1 MLGDVPRKVFSFG
14 YQSSEISNFSE
25 TIIVWLVLL
34 QPSTVPFPPF
44 RHLHF
49 FWEEV
54 GLPSPSL
61 PSPWFLQG
69 LFAQKR
75 ILADG
80 SRMSGFRTLP
90 GFTHFAAADCHGLPT
105 GGKFLR
111 CSHIIYYHILSYIII
126 YYHILSYII
135 IYYHILSYIIIY
147 YHILS
152 YIIIYYHILS
162 YIIIYYHILSYIII
176 YYHILSYI
184 IIYYHILLY
193 IMVFHI
199 ISIYIRI
206 YICFYSL
213 FVGKIV
219 ASLMSSLSGTW
230 RQSFILARTLGAAR
244 HNRSSSACPRVLFQQ
259 ILVCLLVFFSG
270 FHPPII

>member
-1 MLGDVPRKVFSFG
+1 MSPRKVFSFG

-69 LFAQKR
+69 LLAQKR

-111 CSHIIYYHILSYIII
+111 CSHIIYYLILSY
-126 YYHILSYII
+126 HILWY
-135 IYYHILSYIIIY
+135 
-147 YHILS
+147 
-152 YIIIYYHILS
+152 
-162 YIIIYYHILSYIII
+162 
-176 YYHILSYI
+176 
-184 IIYYHILLY
+184 
-193 IMVFHI
+193 
-199 ISIYIRI
+199 
-206 YICFYSL
+206 
-213 FVGKIV
+213 
-219 ASLMSSLSGTW
+219 
-230 RQSFILARTLGAAR
+230 FILFPYIFVSIPFLLERLWQASWVLY
-244 HNRSSSACPRVLFQQ
+244 RVPEGNPSF
-259 ILVCLLVFFSG
+259 
-270 FHPPII
+270 

>member
-1 MLGDVPRKVFSFG
+1 MSPRKVFSFG

-25 TIIVWLVLL
+25 TIIVWLVLP

-69 LFAQKR
+69 LLAQKR

-126 YYHILSYII
+126 YYHILSYYILWYFI
-135 IYYHILSYIIIY
+135 WFPYIY
-147 YHILS
+147 
-152 YIIIYYHILS
+152 
-162 YIIIYYHILSYIII
+162 
-176 YYHILSYI
+176 
-184 IIYYHILLY
+184 
-193 IMVFHI
+193 
-199 ISIYIRI
+199 I

-259 ILVCLLVFFSG
+259 ILVCLLFFFSG